1 MNEFSLSG
9 IPFDVESD
17 ELDVQFVKIFD
28 GAQNERKFIFGIN
41 VYTEALLKVHKVN
54 AIIDEFY
61 EETHFQ
67 GVQVIGLEKFMS
79 LANQVEIASGNPL
92 VICTSG
98 GRPVSAMSRLRKFNV
113 DCIHY
118 FNYRLITTFD
128 LPEIFMNENFRYEYK
143 SNFDEFKKV
152 YEKLEDIESK
162 NLFDQIVRFRYT
174 NQLAEI
180 SNLRENQ
187 ENQYF
192 EDFLDFV
199 KPPCFLDIGSFD
211 GKTTLKFIENFPTF
225 HSVIAFEPELT
236 NYLVCKRNLADV
248 RYKDKIS
255 IFNVG
260 LGNSPGNY
268 EILGSASVAQ
278 VNFEHEKERASQVNM
293 VTSEA
298 TILRLDDLR
307 LTNRNLFPE
316 NLQYFM
322 KLDIEGMELDAIRGA
337 REFIRALN
345 VSIAVCVYHKPDHFW
360 KIANELFEIKSDYR
374 IYMRH
379 YTESIYETVMYFVP

>member
-1 MNEFSLSG
+1 MNEFSLSD

-17 ELDVQFVKIFD
+17 EMDVQFVKIFD

-41 VYTEALLKVHKVN
+41 VYTEALLKFHKVN

-61 EETHFQ
+61 DETHFQ
-67 GVQVIGLEKFMS
+67 GVQVIGLAKFMS

-98 GRPVSAMSRLRKFNV
+98 GRPVSAMSKLRKFNI

-118 FNYRLITTFD
+118 FNYRLITAFD

-152 YEKLEDIESK
+152 YEKLEDIKSK

-225 HSVIAFEPELT
+225 HSVIAFEPESE
-236 NYLVCKRNLADV
+236 NYLKSKLVLEEAPDHERIHLLNL
-248 RYKDKIS
+248 
-255 IFNVG
+255 G
-260 LGNSPGNY
+260 LGNKPGVY
-268 EILGSASVAQ
+268 KISGSASVAQ
-278 VNFEHEKERASQVNM
+278 VDYGKSVEDNPTFRGP
-293 VTSEA
+293 EA

-307 LTNRNLFPE
+307 SMNENLFPQD
-316 NLQYFM
+316 LHYFM
-322 KLDIEGMELDAIRGA
+322 KLDIEGMEMDAIQGS
-337 REFIRALN
+337 REFIAN
-345 VSIAVCVYHKPDHFW
+345 MTVSIAVCVYHKPDHLW
-360 KIANELFEIKSDYR
+360 KIAKQILEIRPNYR
-374 IYMRH
+374 IFLRH
-379 YTESIYETVMYFVP
+379 YTESIYETVMFFVP